1 MIPAKDAHIKRT
13 IQSYVSMEDKSIL
26 LNNNIKMRYLES
38 SGDPT
43 YDRHI
48 LFIHGLASSADS
60 WLDIPEA
67 LSNYYHT
74 LAVDLI
80 GFGLSD
86 KPADINYTIENFAE
100 FIFEFI
106 EKKGLNKYGP
116 KITLVG
122 HSLGGYIAV
131 EFAIRNKELIEKLV
145 LIDSS
150 GFLKGPTPLL
160 EQYLYAAKNA
170 TYDNVRN
177 VFEQLVSQPW
187 KVLPVVINTFITR
200 ISAPDAK
207 YPFESAYQNST
218 STQIDLKRLK
228 SIQDIPTLLI
238 WGSND
243 KLIPIEYIEPFKQVL
258 RDYRVEMI
266 EDAGHAPF
274 VEKPAIICELLHT
287 FLSEKN

>member
-1 MIPAKDAHIKRT
+1 
-13 IQSYVSMEDKSIL
+13 MEDKSIL

-38 SGDPT
+38 GGDRT

-48 LFIHGLASSADS
+48 LFIHGLGSSAER

-74 LAVDLI
+74 IAVDLI

-106 EKKGLNKYGP
+106 EKKGLNKHDK

-122 HSLGGYIAV
+122 HSLGGYIAA
-131 EFAIRNKELIEKLV
+131 EFAIRNKGLIEKLV

-150 GFLKGPTPLL
+150 GFLREPTPLL

-187 KVLPVVINTFITR
+187 KVLPALIYTFISR
-200 ISAPDAK
+200 INSPGAK
-207 YPFESAYQNST
+207 YPFESAFKNST
-218 STQIDLKRLK
+218 TTQIELSRLK
-228 SIQDIPTLLI
+228 SIKDIPTLII

-243 KLIPIEYIEPFKQVL
+243 NLIPIEHSNSFKLVL
-258 RDYRVEMI
+258 NKCRVQII

-274 VEKPAIICELLHT
+274 AEKPAITCEMLHS
-287 FLSEKN
+287 FLS

>member
-1 MIPAKDAHIKRT
+1 
-13 IQSYVSMEDKSIL
+13 MEDKSIL

-38 SGDPT
+38 KGDHT
-43 YDRHI
+43 SERHI
-48 LFIHGLASSADS
+48 LFIHGLGSSADR

-74 LAVDLI
+74 IAVDLV

-86 KPADINYTIENFAE
+86 KPVDLNYTIEKFAE
-100 FIFEFI
+100 FVLEFI
-106 EKKGLNKYGP
+106 YKKGLNTNDG

-160 EQYLYAAKNA
+160 EQYLYAAKY
-170 TYDNVRN
+170 TSYDNVRN

-187 KVLPVVINTFITR
+187 KVLPAVIHTFITM
-200 ISAPDAK
+200 INSPGAK
-207 YPFESAYQNST
+207 YPFESAYKSST
-218 STQIDLKRLK
+218 TTQIDLSRLK
-228 SIQDIPTLLI
+228 SIEDIPTLII
-238 WGSND
+238 WGSDDN
-243 KLIPIEYIEPFKQVL
+243 LIPTEHSNIFKQVFNKCKL
-258 RDYRVEMI
+258 EII

-274 VEKPAIICELLHT
+274 AEKPAITCELLHT
-287 FLSEKN
+287 FLS